1 MEYTDEQLI
10 AIGKAALEEEW
21 RIRITYQ
28 ETNTMYHKVLAS
40 EDIEPL
46 RRAIWLALG
55 NGANGVAHFLRE
67 LDAIKEQHTG

>member
-28 ETNTMYHKVLAS
+28 ETQKMFKMVLAS
-40 EDIEPL
+40 EDIQPL
-46 RRAIWLALG
+46 RRKIWLALG
-55 NGANGVAHFLRE
+55 NGANGVAHFLRA
-67 LDAIKEQHTG
+67 LDAIKEID